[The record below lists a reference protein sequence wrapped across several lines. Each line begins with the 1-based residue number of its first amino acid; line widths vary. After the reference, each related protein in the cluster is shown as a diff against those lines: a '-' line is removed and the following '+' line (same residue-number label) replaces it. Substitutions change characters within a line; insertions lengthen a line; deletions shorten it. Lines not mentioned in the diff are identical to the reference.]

1 MGLFC
6 GLSGTPPAQSHP
18 PTSQGTRSPL
28 INPGPTPSSSPQG
41 KTETDTT
48 AATTTTT
55 AATTVCRSPISPK
68 ELQQQLSSGRG
79 PVDDDPR
86 DDVNVT
92 NAQEQSARK
101 VFQRAFKKYHSSDE
115 KVNPDSAGIME
126 LLNGNPVKTSP
137 VLTIKRGGRL
147 AGQWQEFIDRE
158 QSSVDQLIKDSFAV
172 FCRDLNENN
181 DVDVDLESKLRFQR
195 RNSSES
201 NNRPNMSSLPR
212 ASKLFLARSFSN
224 GGAGT
229 LPRSPASK
237 MDSSSLM
244 TSPRL
249 PKGIEELELLY
260 APMKNLSAPLPNAR
274 KYSGTAMP
282 QPHPLFDLR
291 NELKIVEDFERR
303 KLSDDDQVKKDN
315 LLTQFQFMCDVYC
328 QTVHLLYM

>member
-6 GLSGTPPAQSHP
+6 GLSGTPSAQSNP
-18 PTSQGTRSPL
+18 PTGHGTRSPL
-28 INPGPTPSSSPQG
+28 INPGPTNPSSPPPGRS
-41 KTETDTT
+41 ETDTT
-48 AATTTTT
+48 TTATTT
-55 AATTVCRSPISPK
+55 AATPVRPSPIFTK
-68 ELQQQLSSGRG
+68 ESQQPLSVGS
-79 PVDDDPR
+79 VCNDHR
-86 DDVNVT
+86 DDVN
-92 NAQEQSARK
+92 AAHAEEQSARK
-101 VFQRAFKKYHSSDE
+101 VFQRAFKKYHCSDD
-115 KVNPDSAGIME
+115 KVTPDSAGIME

-137 VLTIKRGGRL
+137 VLTIKRGGRQ

-181 DVDVDLESKLRFQR
+181 DVDLESKLRFLR

-212 ASKLFLARSFSN
+212 ASKLFLSRSFSN

-237 MDSSSLM
+237 MDGSSLM
-244 TSPRL
+244 TSSRL

-291 NELKIVEDFERR
+291 HELKIVEDFERR
-303 KLSDDDQVKKDN
+303 KMSDDDQV
-315 LLTQFQFMCDVYC
+315 TR
-328 QTVHLLYM
+328 QTVAVDRGSIELNVSSKSLCANFMH